1 MKLPKLFKYSTTG
14 ALQEWEIEVERN
26 QYRTHSGQV
35 GGAITTT
42 EWTTCVGKN
51 TGKKNETTDD
61 EQALKDANA
70 KWVYQIQRNQYKES
84 IAELS
89 GVALFIQPMLAKNY
103 VDRKNKINFNKKV
116 FLQIKLNGVRAV
128 VTKDGIFSR
137 KGLKYVSC
145 PHISEELS
153 AFFKEN
159 PDVVLDGELCN
170 YDLRKNLNKVISLV
184 KQKTPTAEQL
194 QESKELV
201 QFYLYDVMLKNTVYS
216 ERLVWMNEFYHNN
229 FNNTKSSIRL
239 LAAIHVH
246 NHSEID
252 RLLALYEADGE
263 EGVMIRLDEVYEN
276 KRSSNLLKYK
286 NFTDDE
292 FLIVGTVEGKGNLAG
307 MVGTFSLVDSVG
319 KRFEASPVGTHEY
332 WKDLWRDRDSLVG
345 KMAKVKYKELTP
357 LKEDGTGGV
366 PSFGKVLEIRDYE

>member
-14 ALQEWEIEVERN
+14 ALQEWEIEVDHN

-35 GGAITTT
+35 GGAITIT
-42 EWTTCVGKN
+42 EWTTCLGKN

-103 VDRKNKINFNKKV
+103 TDRKNKINFNKNV
-116 FLQIKLNGVRAV
+116 FVQIKLNGVRAV
-128 VTKDGIFSR
+128 ITKDGIFSR
-137 KGLKYVSC
+137 KGLKYVSS
-145 PHISEELS
+145 PHISEELA
-153 AFFKEN
+153 AFFNEN

-170 YDLRKNLNKVISLV
+170 YELRKNLNKVISLV
-184 KQKTPTAEQL
+184 KQKTPTVEQL

-201 QFYLYDVMLKNTVYS
+201 QFHLYDVMLKNTIYS
-216 ERLVWMNEFYHNN
+216 DRLVWMDTFYKKYIINDN
-229 FNNTKSSIRL
+229 SSIRL
-239 LAAIHVH
+239 VPARKVLSH
-246 NHSEID
+246 NEID
-252 RLLALYEADGE
+252 GLLALYEADGE
-263 EGVMIRLDEVYEN
+263 EGVMVRLDEVYEN

-307 MVGTFSLVDSVG
+307 MIGTFSFVDSAG
-319 KRFEASPVGTHEY
+319 KRFEASPVGTHEH

-345 KMAKVKYKELTP
+345 KKAKVKYKELTP